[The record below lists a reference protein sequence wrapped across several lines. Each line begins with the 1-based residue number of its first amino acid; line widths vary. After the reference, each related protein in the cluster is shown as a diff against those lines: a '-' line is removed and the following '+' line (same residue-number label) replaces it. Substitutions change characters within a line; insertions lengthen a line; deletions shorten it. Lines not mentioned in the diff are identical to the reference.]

1 METVSLCVPAILMTS
16 KFILKLNHRAINN
29 CLRPL
34 FALHTRSN
42 QVQKSLCRQQLTP
55 LCGDILSKPNNMSPA
70 AHKYTKRA
78 TSILPSWTLALV
90 TKGKYMWSVTN
101 TIESVTLTKSL
112 QLWQC
117 DSCCELVEKNLHS
130 THPRKNHTRKRRN
143 TSCTCMICMQVR
155 IYSISLQHIA
165 SSKNKTKTHDF

>member
-112 QLWQC
+112 QLWHC
-117 DSCCELVEKNLHS
+117 DFRCVP

-143 TSCTCMICMQVR
+143 TSCTCMICMHVI

-165 SSKNKTKTHDF
+165 SSKNKTKNHDF